1 MAVEVVLDV
10 TSDIAADGRCTVD
23 VGGFDYFIVQLVAP
37 NATANFQNTNDSGDV
52 LGVSEGSAASAT
64 NFATLQGTDLS
75 TGSGVTSVAAGA
87 SSTLVRFSYAGRYFR
102 ITGAGLNPTKTLIR
116 LFKIN

>member
-23 VGGFDYFIVQLVAP
+23 VGGFDYFIVQLITI
-37 NATANFQNTNDSGDV
+37 NTTANFQHTIDSGDV
-52 LGVSEGSAASAT
+52 LGVSEGSAASAA
-64 NFATLQGTDLS
+64 NFVTLQGTDLS
-75 TGSGVTSVAAGA
+75 SGTGVTSLAGGA
-87 SSTLVRFSYAGRYFR
+87 GGIVRFSYAGRYFR
-102 ITGAGLNPTKTLIR
+102 ITGGGLNPTKALIR